1 MPQIC
6 LRVPRYDLDCR
17 IELLPDLAPATAA
30 ALTAALPAEGLVATD
45 PYYGSN
51 LCLRLQLNYFHDR
64 GSIPYGV
71 SRPEI
76 GNLVGS
82 SVGDFGEFAEA
93 CWRLA
98 FEGWKTVHVE
108 RAE

>member
-1 MPQIC
+1 MPQIS

-17 IELLPDLAPATAA
+17 AELLPDLAPAT
-30 ALTAALPAEGLVATD
+30 V
-45 PYYGSN
+45 S
-51 LCLRLQLNYFHDR
+51 DR

-71 SRPEI
+71 TRPEI

-82 SVGDFGEFAEA
+82 SVGDFSAFAEA

-98 FEGWKTVHVE
+98 FEGWKTLHVE